1 MGDGECGPPLLGVG
15 GRTPTLYVHQVR
27 NFAWSPSLFRPKLRH
42 CMDSALHYS
51 RHITTFTVYVTACDL
66 MKSFRFNHVAAGS
79 LQPVTVVLRTVSVQT
94 TSV

>member
-1 MGDGECGPPLLGVG
+1 
-15 GRTPTLYVHQVR
+15 
-27 NFAWSPSLFRPKLRH
+27 
-42 CMDSALHYS
+42 MDSALHYS